1 MPSHVAHA
9 LRRGMRLTLV
19 GLALVGL
26 ALAFGA
32 VAPAAAQTPAPRI
45 AAASDLKFALDE
57 VIAAFARETG
67 RSVVPTYGSSGNFK
81 TQILQGAPFQL
92 FLSADEGFVFELDE
106 KGLTVDRGTLYGVG
120 RIVLFAPK
128 GANWAPD
135 PLLADLKAALADG
148 RITRFAIA
156 NPEHAPYGRA
166 AREALQHAR
175 LWRAI
180 APKLVLGENVAQ
192 ATQFATSGSA
202 QGGIIPLSLALTPR
216 VKAAG
221 AFALIAADWHGP
233 LRQRAVV
240 LKGAGPTA
248 RAFYDFLQ
256 DPPARGVFQRH
267 GFVLPNEGR

>member
-9 LRRGMRLTLV
+9 LRRRMRLTLV

-92 FLSADEGFVFELDE
+92 FLSADEGFVFELHD
-106 KGLTVDRGTLYGVG
+106 KGLTADRGTLYGVG

-128 GANWAPD
+128 DASWAPD
-135 PLLADLKAALADG
+135 PQLADLKAALADG

-166 AREALQHAR
+166 AQEALTTSGLWDTVRPR
-175 LWRAI
+175 L
-180 APKLVLGENVAQ
+180 VFGENVSQ
-192 ATQFATSGSA
+192 AAQFAASGST
-202 QGGIIPLSLALTPR
+202 QGGIFALSLVLAPQVAQLGTY
-216 VKAAG
+216 
-221 AFALIAADWHGP
+221 ALIPAEQHRP
-233 LRQRAVV
+233 LRQRMVL
-240 LKGAGPTA
+240 LKGADA
-248 RAFYDFLQ
+248 VSRAFYDYMQSSAARAVLKRYGFL
-256 DPPARGVFQRH
+256 
-267 GFVLPNEGR
+267 LPGE